1 MLLNIPITSTNMSN
15 CKTYSFVSKLYR
27 HKIGIIFSCIPCT
40 EPNNPLFFGFNIR
53 KNQLFLLITSTHYIP
68 AGPLKGVLFLAGSWF
83 FTEYLWHSFGVIFL
97 CFGVAF
103 LSFGVAFLS
112 QIMVCVC
119 LRHVFRRASCF
130 RRDKK
135 KSKDD
140 PMYMYIYIHTNIY
153 VYIYISS
160 R

>member
-1 MLLNIPITSTNMSN
+1 L
-15 CKTYSFVSKLYR
+15 F
-27 HKIGIIFSCIPCT
+27 FSCIPCT

-53 KNQLFLLITSTHYIP
+53 KIQLFLLITSTHYIP

-83 FTEYLWHSFGVIFL
+83 FTEYLWHSFGVFFL
-97 CFGVAF
+97 CFGGAF

-119 LRHVFRRASCF
+119 LRHVFGRASCF

-135 KSKDD
+135 IERW
-140 PMYMYIYIHTNIY
+140 PRYMYIIYIHTIIY
-153 VYIYISS
+153 IIPLTAINPINSGYIYHNP
-160 R
+160 